1 MVLRLASTAAQH
13 QSPQLQPK
21 QPSLHWCHFVAGLI
35 AIVAG
40 ILILFKA
47 ESIAGSSARCTA
59 ASWLLCLME
68 MSASDVWLDVM
79 GGVGESTFLSS
90 LPAQAYGACYGKTCF
105 SAVRAL
111 LFQEQRRRA
120 AKTVFVLKYFSNF
133 PLKYLHILTMEACLV
148 MLLLLVYRMQAVDW
162 GLRLL
167 RLSLLLSL
175 FGCFYNTFIFYHSAH
190 LVRGLPWH
198 FGWGRVL
205 NHCTTRQECFMA
217 WKMVESG
224 VKSCSGWRFLGKRGK
239 LPLE

>member
-1 MVLRLASTAAQH
+1 
-13 QSPQLQPK
+13 
-21 QPSLHWCHFVAGLI
+21 
-35 AIVAG
+35 
-40 ILILFKA
+40 
-47 ESIAGSSARCTA
+47 
-59 ASWLLCLME
+59 
-68 MSASDVWLDVM
+68 M

-175 FGCFYNTFIFYHSAH
+175 FGCFYNTFIFYHSTL
-190 LVRGLPWH
+190 LVRGSHDTLGEAESSTIERLARNASWH
-198 FGWGRVL
+198 QRRL
-205 NHCTTRQECFMA
+205 
-217 WKMVESG
+217 KVE
-224 VKSCSGWRFLGKRGK
+224 
-239 LPLE
+239 